1 MPLRET
7 WESDGNQGWKDG
19 VPGRKKE
26 IREIKKPFREP
37 AWGQPEEPG
46 VGTKDSGIKKWG
58 SRSRMLDGNPQRLKR
73 RRATLPH
80 PLECSTIAAPG
91 LSYRVRNGTGR
102 LTRAMTTAKPR
113 SRNDSQN
120 TWRPFRPF
128 NYHVAV
134 WEPASGREANAY
146 RLNRIRDHQALIV
159 AWDRSTGK
167 TRNQPS
173 TRGSE
178 LLCRRR
184 PLVPV
189 GSTPHGASTSGLSNT
204 CSTCGLQR
212 FETVRNP
219 NLGAGF
225 PLRCFQRLSLPNV
238 ANRPCRWRDNRH
250 TRGSS
255 TQVLSYYGQASSAF
269 QRAQRIETKLSHD
282 VLNPARVPL

>member
-1 MPLRET
+1 
-7 WESDGNQGWKDG
+7 
-19 VPGRKKE
+19 
-26 IREIKKPFREP
+26 
-37 AWGQPEEPG
+37 
-46 VGTKDSGIKKWG
+46 
-58 SRSRMLDGNPQRLKR
+58 MLDGNPQRLKR

-134 WEPASGREANAY
+134 WEPASGREAKPTVVSFSDHPNAY
-146 RLNRIRDHQALIV
+146 CRPGRS
-159 AWDRSTGK
+159 STGK

-204 CSTCGLQR
+204 CSTCGLQQ
-212 FETVRNP
+212 FKTVRNP

-255 TQVLSYYGQASSAF
+255 TQVLSYYGQASSGF

>member
-1 MPLRET
+1 MGHTRGPKTIVFSGLLTGIRGAEEKKPGVERPSMPLRET

-58 SRSRMLDGNPQRLKR
+58 FRSVSSTGTPETKRGLPGAKGSTGNPQHVKR

-120 TWRPFRPF
+120 M
-128 NYHVAV
+128 AAI
-134 WEPASGREANAY
+134 PAIQLSCGG
-146 RLNRIRDHQALIV
+146 LG
-159 AWDRSTGK
+159 TG
-167 TRNQPS
+167 
-173 TRGSE
+173 
-178 LLCRRR
+178 
-184 PLVPV
+184 
-189 GSTPHGASTSGLSNT
+189 
-204 CSTCGLQR
+204 
-212 FETVRNP
+212 
-219 NLGAGF
+219 
-225 PLRCFQRLSLPNV
+225 
-238 ANRPCRWRDNRH
+238 
-250 TRGSS
+250 
-255 TQVLSYYGQASSAF
+255 
-269 QRAQRIETKLSHD
+269 
-282 VLNPARVPL
+282 